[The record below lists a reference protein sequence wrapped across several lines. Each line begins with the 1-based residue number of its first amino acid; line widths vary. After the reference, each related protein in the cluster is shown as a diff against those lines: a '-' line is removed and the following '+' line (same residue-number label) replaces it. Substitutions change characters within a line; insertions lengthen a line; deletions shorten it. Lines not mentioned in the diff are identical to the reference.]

1 MVEPDRG
8 SRQRHSAQVFESL
21 VTLDGSQALRSSNC
35 TWLPSGSEK
44 VTNSVAPVSVT
55 SSIGTAPRPAN
66 SSMAA
71 RRSGVLK
78 ATAAVAGPPAKR
90 PPCNANRVPPST
102 ANSCQS
108 PYLGPAV
115 SPSTSVYQATEVS
128 RSATQ
133 KNTTSIPSIRTSV
146 LLHSRESTHFTHAR
160 PIRDHE
166 IERKRKYDK
175 GRLRLYCAESLRTHR
190 FVDNQGAAHGQG
202 SRNRPRHD
210 Q

>member
-8 SRQRHSAQVFESL
+8 SRQRHSAQVFESP

-35 TWLPSGSEK
+35 SWLPSGSEK
-44 VTNSVAPVSVT
+44 VTNSAAPVSVI

-108 PYLGPAV
+108 PYLGPAL
-115 SPSTSVYQATEVS
+115 SPSTSVYQSTEVS

-133 KNTTSIPSIRTSV
+133 RTQRLFHQSA
-146 LLHSRESTHFTHAR
+146 LLFSSPRESMHFTHAK

-166 IERKRKYDK
+166 IEKKRKYDK

>member
-8 SRQRHSAQVFESL
+8 LRQRHSTQVLESP
-21 VTLDGSQALRSSNC
+21 VTLDRNHARRSSNC

-44 VTNSVAPVSVT
+44 VANRAVPVSVT
-55 SSIGTAPRPAN
+55 SSIGTAPRSAN
-66 SSMAA
+66 SSIAA

-78 ATAAVAGPPAKR
+78 ATTAVGGHPSKR
-90 PPCNANRVPPST
+90 PPCKANLVPPSM

-115 SPSTSVYQATEVS
+115 NPSTSVYQATEVS

-146 LLHSRESTHFTHAR
+146 LLHPRESNYFIHATT
-160 PIRDHE
+160 IRNHE
-166 IERKRKYDK
+166 IEKR
-175 GRLRLYCAESLRTHR
+175 GNMTR
-190 FVDNQGAAHGQG
+190 VDSGYTVQNH
-202 SRNRPRHD
+202 
-210 Q
+210 